1 MDTNPKMT
9 LMVALADKG
18 FEAAIVTIVKDVKE
32 HMFIMKEHE
41 RNLSRE
47 IEITKIGPNGNPRT

>member
-1 MDTNPKMT
+1 M
-9 LMVALADKG
+9 LALTDKG

-47 IEITKIGPNGNPRT
+47 IEITKQDQMEIPELKNTVSQFKN

>member
-1 MDTNPKMT
+1 M
-9 LMVALADKG
+9 LALTDKG

-32 HMFIMKEHE
+32 HMFIMKEHGK
-41 RNLSRE
+41 NLSRE

>member
-1 MDTNPKMT
+1 
-9 LMVALADKG
+9 MVALADKG
-18 FEAAIVTIVKDVKE
+18 FEEAIVTIVKDVKE

-47 IEITKIGPNGNPRT
+47 IGIVTKHTRSKFKSK

>member
-1 MDTNPKMT
+1 
-9 LMVALADKG
+9 MVALADKG

-41 RNLSRE
+41 RNLRRE